1 MSPQANSIRTTKTKR
16 ILKRKAE
23 ERPSTR
29 NDVSLIDLVLNVGL
43 NIPIS
48 TRHYILLI
56 GTISNEKPC
65 E

>member
-1 MSPQANSIRTTKTKR
+1 MSPQANSIRNTKTKR

-48 TRHYILLI
+48 TRH
-56 GTISNEKPC
+56 
-65 E
+65 